1 MYFALRLNLY
11 SARTQTYEMAYARVP
26 TVTIDL
32 LIILVATPK
41 LIKLSM
47 NGEPNKQC
55 FHTRVLTPHITD
67 LFDLKKYSIVIKYF
81 SKPS

>member
-32 LIILVATPK
+32 PIILVATQK

-47 NGEPNKQC
+47 KRFKEILNRHQV
-55 FHTRVLTPHITD
+55 FL
-67 LFDLKKYSIVIKYF
+67 
-81 SKPS
+81 